1 MPICMFLL
9 IAGATGVLTS
19 DNRGP
24 LLRLWKRVWWHDGV
38 PWWIV
43 ENTKVDAYSLRF
55 VVVE

>member
-1 MPICMFLL
+1 MFLL